1 MTGAPRLFRAW
12 LATGPGGTLR
22 QMPTI
27 SLASDEHVVF
37 EGHPSWRATLAFYIK
52 GIVGA
57 VVLLA
62 ALAGITALIG
72 DTIETSLLVAIGVA
86 EVVLVLVGG
95 YVWRMATTYTITN
108 RRLHIKRGIIARKTQ
123 EARLERVQNV
133 NTEQSVIERLLRV
146 GTVDFDTAGADEGF
160 RFEGVASPLE
170 VVQSVDRAQ
179 REFAEHQVRQQA
191 DVYGRTGG
199 PPPPQDPGL

>member
-1 MTGAPRLFRAW
+1 
-12 LATGPGGTLR
+12 
-22 QMPTI
+22 MPTI
-27 SLASDEHVVF
+27 TPAADEHIVF

-52 GIVGA
+52 GIIGA
-57 VVLLA
+57 LVLLA
-62 ALAGITALIG
+62 AIAGVTALIG
-72 DTIETSLLVAIGVA
+72 DTIGTSLLVVIGLV
-86 EVVLVLVGG
+86 EIVLVLVGG

-108 RRLHIKRGIIARKTQ
+108 RRLHIKRGIVARKTQ

-133 NTEQSVIERLLRV
+133 NTEQSVIERMLRV

-179 REFAEHQVRQQA
+179 REFSEHQVRQQA
-191 DVYGRTGG
+191 EVYGRTGG
-199 PPPPQDPGL
+199 PPPPPDQGL